1 VDYQLW
7 IVCLEIFVIHHNFCS
22 IRPVDLIM
30 YALREEACDM
40 IIKSN
45 LAHFNRHER
54 GGKIQI
60 LQQIK

>member
-1 VDYQLW
+1 
-7 IVCLEIFVIHHNFCS
+7 
-22 IRPVDLIM
+22 
-30 YALREEACDM
+30 M

-45 LAHFNRHER
+45 LAHFNLHER